1 MPGIERQ
8 GRWII
13 MSEERQLIGALPLL
27 RGLPPEQIA
36 RLAAVGRHVSLP
48 RDHRLFEEGA
58 PAYRFWIVDAGEV
71 ALDLL
76 EPGVGRLVIETLGRG
91 DVVGLSWLVPP
102 YQWQFGAVCTQPM
115 QAFEFDA
122 RAVGAACAEDSA
134 FGYAIATRFMTV
146 ASHRLQATRA
156 RLLQARSASA

>member
-1 MPGIERQ
+1 MG
-8 GRWII
+8 
-13 MSEERQLIGALPLL
+13 EERQLVGALSLL

-36 RLAAVGRHVSLP
+36 RLAAVGRHVTLP
-48 RDHRLFEEGA
+48 RHHRLFEEGA
-58 PAYRFWIVDAGEV
+58 PADRFWIVDAGEV
-71 ALDLL
+71 ALDVLV
-76 EPGVGRLVIETLGRG
+76 PGDGRIVIETLGRG

-122 RAVGAACAEDSA
+122 RAVRAACAQDPE

-146 ASHRLQATRA
+146 AWHRLQATRG
-156 RLLQARSASA
+156 RLLQTRSASA